1 MLYHLMI
8 SYVMYHV
15 LALLIIWFLILYN
28 FDNKHTFIVI
38 VIVIDSKNN
47 YNNNKYGTVI

>member
-38 VIVIDSKNN
+38 VIVIDNALEI
-47 YNNNKYGTVI
+47 NKYIRDQI

>member
-1 MLYHLMI
+1 MI

-38 VIVIDSKNN
+38 VIVI
-47 YNNNKYGTVI
+47 VIVFVYILDK